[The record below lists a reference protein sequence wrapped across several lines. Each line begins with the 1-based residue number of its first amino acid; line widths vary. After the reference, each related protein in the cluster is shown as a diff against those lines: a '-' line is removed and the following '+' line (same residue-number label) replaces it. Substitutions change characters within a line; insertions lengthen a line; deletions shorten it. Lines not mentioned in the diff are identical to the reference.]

1 MSTDSHRERVAA
13 VIRISSQP
21 LDDDQIA
28 ARTGISPRQTVNQI
42 CRALEHAGMVRRRP
56 GPDGKIFNEGLGAQD
71 RNPEAPQ
78 RRRARPCTRK
88 AHLPIPPSRTGP
100 RLPEILLSSAVR
112 NG

>member
-1 MSTDSHRERVAA
+1 MPE
-13 VIRISSQP
+13 P

-28 ARTGISPRQTVNQI
+28 ARTGISPRQAVNQI

-56 GPDGKIFNEGLGAQD
+56 GPDGKIINECSGRKTG
-71 RNPEAPQ
+71 NPEAPQ

-88 AHLPIPPSRTGP
+88 AHLPIPPPSRTGP